1 MWNVIDTLAIVEAPH
16 VAVPAHAPWTSE
28 KDRGEEAPQ
37 VQHDRAVT
45 SSLRRTVR
53 HLYRVGGPTAM
64 VRGAA
69 CYLCYNAMG
78 ILLAMP
84 AIWLGL
90 VDDPNTV
97 QWDETIS
104 SRLVPDLK
112 ITVAEVLT
120 FLILSSWTT
129 AWVHVVITQP
139 TLRIWYRRLPPF
151 FATLRATWRPI
162 ICVVFTE
169 FVIWK
174 VIPRPIRYAAGMYV
188 TEYQRPSGFVTSDKI
203 VRTLSWILVHAAD
216 LLFSVPLHMTLV
228 RIQASLLPEDEDPIV
243 TLDRTFGLNGN
254 NGLQPGLL
262 AQPRGA
268 LTFQEAWRSVT
279 WAELRRMIVLHAKF
293 VLVQGAIAVVFWT
306 VVGKDALPMQ
316 WVPWE
321 YRH

>member
-1 MWNVIDTLAIVEAPH
+1 
-16 VAVPAHAPWTSE
+16 
-28 KDRGEEAPQ
+28 
-37 VQHDRAVT
+37 
-45 SSLRRTVR
+45 
-53 HLYRVGGPTAM
+53 M